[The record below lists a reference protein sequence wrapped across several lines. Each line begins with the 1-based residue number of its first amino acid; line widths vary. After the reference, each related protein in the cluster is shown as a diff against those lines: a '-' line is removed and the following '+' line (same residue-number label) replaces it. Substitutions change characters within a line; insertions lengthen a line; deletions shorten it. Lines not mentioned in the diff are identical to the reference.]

1 MINDC
6 HALAADGLTVV
17 TVMTL
22 FNHLWFLFSL
32 ENSVCKILLKFWQSD
47 RKTRIAG
54 ANLILTTPRS
64 SWTTDPARKCRD
76 WLLPR
81 PTGPPPSFSPAGLTI
96 SLHLTPGQ
104 HVSLGFFV
112 RNGHHE
118 VVEYLVD
125 RCCASV
131 EQVRASRTRY
141 CQAMARLSK
150 IWSIVQDIVDYP
162 KCCRLSKILSIIQD
176 IVDYSIY
183 YLRRA
188 ASPLTGKRS
197 RELLLCGALLQ
208 QVTSIS
214 EEQ

>member
-6 HALAADGLTVV
+6 HTLAADWLTVV

-76 WLLPR
+76 WLPPR

-104 HVSLGFFV
+104 PVSFGFFF

-131 EQVRASRTRY
+131 EQVPSSRTRY
-141 CQAMARLSK
+141 CQRL
-150 IWSIVQDIVDYP
+150 DYP
-162 KCCRLSKILSIIQD
+162 KCCQLSKILLIIQY
-176 IVDYSIY
+176 I
-183 YLRRA
+183 
-188 ASPLTGKRS
+188 
-197 RELLLCGALLQ
+197 
-208 QVTSIS
+208 IS
-214 EEQ
+214 GGQCHL

>member
-22 FNHLWFLFSL
+22 FNHLWFLFSP

-47 RKTRIAG
+47 RKIRIAG

-64 SWTTDPARKCRD
+64 SLTTDPARKCRD

-81 PTGPPPSFSPAGLTI
+81 PTGPPPLFSPAGLTWP
-96 SLHLTPGQ
+96 SLSSWHRTTCLTW
-104 HVSLGFFV
+104 FFS

-131 EQVRASRTRY
+131 EQVPSSRTRY
-141 CQAMARLSK
+141 CQRL
-150 IWSIVQDIVDYP
+150 DYP

-208 QVTSIS
+208 QVRSIS